1 MKKQLIC
8 AALALV
14 SHAALA
20 DSGSTYKVD
29 VELRKEGGEVIGQYS
44 KVVSD
49 GETARY
55 ENIKFHDVTKTVTIG
70 PDGKAVETF
79 KPLKVG
85 FTFNGTPIRHQ
96 GGAVIMSYDYEYLEL
111 LKMDTIQHQGVEMK
125 VPDAAGFSVSS
136 SYVVKEGTE
145 QVVSGHSGKYGNFT
159 ITMNVTPL

>member
-96 GGAVIMSYDYEYLEL
+96 GGAVRGVATFATTAVVDARRCAAAANETTL
-111 LKMDTIQHQGVEMK
+111 LTGSATCSRAWVCD
-125 VPDAAGFSVSS
+125 SVLRIS
-136 SYVVKEGTE
+136 
-145 QVVSGHSGKYGNFT
+145 
-159 ITMNVTPL
+159 